1 MRPIGKRLRAVLGVF
16 VLAQALAA
24 AAPGQAVAPDAA
36 APPAV
41 DVTGAPAPAP
51 EPLDLDAGEKPL
63 GGSLR
68 APALWADF
76 KGRFV
81 SLQGRVMDFA
91 NGAISHSE
99 GQGYGLLFAV
109 AANDRA
115 AFDLLWSW
123 TRANLMV
130 RDDELI
136 AWRWEP
142 LARPAVA
149 DINDAA
155 DGDILVAWA
164 LTEAAEYWGDLSYR
178 VAARRI
184 AVEVGRKLVLIG
196 DKRGPLLL
204 PALVGFSQ
212 ESRQDGPIL
221 NLSYWVFPAF
231 ERLPRVAPE
240 VDWDGLIRSGLGLVK
255 GAQFGP
261 SRLPSDWVSAHDEAL
276 QPAAGFRRAF
286 SYNALRIPL
295 YMAMAGVGERDH
307 YAPFIALWS
316 KGEALAE
323 IDVDSGVAG
332 AAFQGRGYVAIAD
345 LTRCVVDKVKLP
357 ADFFTP
363 SDGDNYY
370 QSSLHILAAIAAR
383 QRYPS
388 C

>member
-1 MRPIGKRLRAVLGVF
+1 MRRIAVGARRLLGAVLI
-16 VLAQALAA
+16 AQGLMAASGALAA
-24 AAPGQAVAPDAA
+24 APDPPG
-36 APPAV
+36 PPQ
-41 DVTGAPAPAP
+41 TPASPVVEA
-51 EPLDLDAGEKPL
+51 PLDLDASDKPL

-68 APALWADF
+68 TPALWSDF
-76 KGRFV
+76 KSRFV
-81 SLQGRVMDFA
+81 SETGRVIDYA

-99 GQGYGLLFAV
+99 GQGYGMLFAV
-109 AANDRA
+109 AANDRI
-115 AFDLLWSW
+115 AFDRIWSW

-142 LARPAVA
+142 STRPAIA

-184 AVEVGRKLVLIG
+184 AVEVGRKLVLLG

-204 PALVGFSQ
+204 PAVAGFAA
-212 ESRQDGPIL
+212 EARPDGPIL

-231 ERLPRVAPE
+231 ERLPKVAPE
-240 VDWDGLIRSGLGLVK
+240 VDWDGLIHSGLRLVE
-255 GAQFGP
+255 AARFGP

-276 QPAAGFRRAF
+276 QPASGFRRAF

-295 YMAMAGVGERDH
+295 YMAMAGVGEREQ
-307 YAPFIALWS
+307 YAPFVAVWAN
-316 KGEALAE
+316 GQTVAE
-323 IDVDSGVAG
+323 VDVDSGAAG
-332 AAFQGRGYVAIAD
+332 PAFVGRGYAAIAE

-357 ADFFTP
+357 GDFYTP
-363 SDGDNYY
+363 ATSDNYY
-370 QSSLHILAAIAAR
+370 QASLHILAVIAAR